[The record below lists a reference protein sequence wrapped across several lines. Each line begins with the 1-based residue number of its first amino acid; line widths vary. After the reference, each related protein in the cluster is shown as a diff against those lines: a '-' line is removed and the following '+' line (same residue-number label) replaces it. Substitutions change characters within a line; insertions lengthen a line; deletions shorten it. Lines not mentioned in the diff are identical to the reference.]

1 MNEGNG
7 HGIVLFGANGQPPAK
22 GEYARANAVQ
32 RAVNKLLKNDRNLQE
47 NYTRLLAV
55 LQRQSER
62 IDALDVQVAEL
73 LAEKDAC

>member
-7 HGIVLFGANGQPPAK
+7 HGIVLFGADGQPAAK

-32 RAVNKLLKNDRNLQE
+32 RALNELLKND
-47 NYTRLLAV
+47 
-55 LQRQSER
+55 R

-73 LAEKDAC
+73 LAEKDAR